1 MNYKIVVEKIILK
14 NYILFFLEFP
24 YSIGITETTPSAVR
38 QLKLLVWSPH
48 VQTGLVIRAKMPPP
62 PEPRFAST
70 TGWENTQRALLSFCG
85 RSLTA
90 EF

>member
-1 MNYKIVVEKIILK
+1 MNYKNVVERIILK
-14 NYILFFLEFP
+14 NIIIIFFLEFP
-24 YSIGITETTPSAVR
+24 YSIGITEIAPSAIR

-70 TGWENTQRALLSFCG
+70 TGWGSTRKSIIKFFMAK
-85 RSLTA
+85 A
-90 EF
+90 